1 MNNPH
6 NPHNPPDI
14 LKKILATKA
23 EEVAAARARLP
34 LAEIR
39 AAARDQADTRD
50 FTGALRRRLDA
61 HEPAVI
67 AEIKKASPSKGVI
80 RASFDPAAIARD
92 YENHGAACLSVLTDR
107 LYFQGSPEYL
117 RQARAACHL
126 PVLRKDFI
134 LDEYQLLEARLAG
147 ADAVLLIAE
156 CLDDCQLRALLQAAE
171 EDLAEANRRELGA
184 ASSAPETEGDAD
196 DAVEHKIE
204 LQDLVPYRQELVQA
218 FSRGRPSPDQMLRRG
233 MACVSVGMELMAVA
247 GATIGAMEDWGE
259 GSVERALTV
268 RQELKDRLERLK
280 RGGQVP
286 GVMVAGDAGDSDAG
300 GATYA
305 PDEEAVEAE
314 LVDVRT
320 EAGEPTED
328 AELEGLWMEADA
340 AWAPR
345 KSRVMR

>member
-1 MNNPH
+1 MTP
-6 NPHNPPDI
+6 
-14 LKKILATKA
+14 LLLAA
-23 EEVAAARARLP
+23 LGVGMGIAVGVAAGRGWALADLD
-34 LAEIR
+34 LAEV
-39 AAARDQADTRD
+39 
-50 FTGALRRRLDA
+50 RRLQAAEAGSRSADEAWRYAAGVDA
-61 HEPAVI
+61 ELCRV
-67 AEIKKASPSKGVI
+67 
-80 RASFDPAAIARD
+80 
-92 YENHGAACLSVLTDR
+92 
-107 LYFQGSPEYL
+107 
-117 RQARAACHL
+117 
-126 PVLRKDFI
+126 
-134 LDEYQLLEARLAG
+134 
-147 ADAVLLIAE
+147 
-156 CLDDCQLRALLQAAE
+156 RALLQAAE

-184 ASSAPETEGDAD
+184 ALSAPETEADAD

-247 GATIGAMEDWGE
+247 GATLGAMEDWGE

-286 GVMVAGDAGDSDAG
+286 GVMVAGDAGDAEAG
-300 GATYA
+300 DATYA

-314 LVDVRT
+314 LVEVRG
-320 EAGEPTED
+320 EADEPAED

-345 KSRVMR
+345 AKRRA